1 MMRLH
6 SLINFALFQVVWFM
20 CLLLEQHAIVYSAV
34 VIALM
39 FYLSAQKK
47 QDALLVLKALPLAL
61 LCEFIAVQ
69 LGLFE
74 FKVDP
79 LPFWLVFLW
88 IALLLCINTSMSFLT
103 NLKPWQ
109 AFAVCLL
116 FAPGSYW
123 AGSRFEV
130 LELGMPLWQ
139 FWPLYGALWAA
150 TFTFILFLNGK
161 IGEFV
166 KQ

>member
-20 CLLLEQHAIVYSAV
+20 CLLLEQDSLVFSAV

-39 FYLSAQKK
+39 FSLSAQKK

-61 LCEFIAVQ
+61 FCEFIAVK

-79 LPFWLVFLW
+79 FPLWLVFLW
-88 IALLLCINTSMSFLT
+88 IALVLCINTSMSFLT
-103 NLKPWQ
+103 KLKPWQ
-109 AFAVCLL
+109 AFCVCLL

-123 AGSRFEV
+123 AGSRFDV

-150 TFTFILFLNGK
+150 TFTLILFINGK
-161 IGEFV
+161 IGAFV

>member
-6 SLINFALFQVVWFM
+6 SLINFVLFQVVWFM
-20 CLLLEQHAIVYSAV
+20 CLLLEQDSLVFSAV
-34 VIALM
+34 VIVLM

-79 LPFWLVFLW
+79 FPLWLVFLW
-88 IALLLCINTSMSFLT
+88 IALVLCINTSMSFLT
-103 NLKPWQ
+103 KLKPWQ
-109 AFAVCLL
+109 AFCVCLL

-123 AGSRFEV
+123 AGSRFDV

-150 TFTFILFLNGK
+150 TFTLILFINGK
-161 IGEFV
+161 IGAFV

>member
-1 MMRLH
+1 M
-6 SLINFALFQVVWFM
+6 LFQVVWFM
-20 CLLLEQHAIVYSAV
+20 CLLLEQDSLVFSAV
-34 VIALM
+34 VIVLM

-79 LPFWLVFLW
+79 FPLWLVFLW
-88 IALLLCINTSMSFLT
+88 IALVLCINTSMSFLT
-103 NLKPWQ
+103 KLKPWQ
-109 AFAVCLL
+109 AFCVCLL

-123 AGSRFEV
+123 AGSRFDV

-150 TFTFILFLNGK
+150 TFTLILFINGK
-161 IGEFV
+161 IGAFV

>member
-1 MMRLH
+1 
-6 SLINFALFQVVWFM
+6 M
-20 CLLLEQHAIVYSAV
+20 CLLLEQDSLVFSAV
-34 VIALM
+34 VIVLM

-79 LPFWLVFLW
+79 FPLWLVFLW
-88 IALLLCINTSMSFLT
+88 IALVLCINTSMSFLT
-103 NLKPWQ
+103 KLKPWQ
-109 AFAVCLL
+109 AFCVCLL

-123 AGSRFEV
+123 AGSRFDV

-150 TFTFILFLNGK
+150 TFTLILFINGK
-161 IGEFV
+161 IGAFV

>member
-6 SLINFALFQVVWFM
+6 SLINFVLFQVVWFM
-20 CLLLEQHAIVYSAV
+20 CLLLEQDSLVFSALVIV
-34 VIALM
+34 LM

-79 LPFWLVFLW
+79 FPLWLVFLW
-88 IALLLCINTSMSFLT
+88 IALVLCINTSMSFLT
-103 NLKPWQ
+103 KLKPWQ
-109 AFAVCLL
+109 AFCVCLL

-123 AGSRFEV
+123 AGSRFDV
-130 LELGMPLWQ
+130 LELWMPLLQ
-139 FWPLYGALWAA
+139 FWPLYGALLAA
-150 TFTFILFLNGK
+150 TFTLILFINGK
-161 IGEFV
+161 IGAFV

>member
-6 SLINFALFQVVWFM
+6 SLINFVLFQVVWFM
-20 CLLLEQHAIVYSAV
+20 CLLLEQDSLVFSALVIV
-34 VIALM
+34 LM

-79 LPFWLVFLW
+79 FPLWLVFLW
-88 IALLLCINTSMSFLT
+88 IALVLCINTSMSFLT
-103 NLKPWQ
+103 KLKPWQ
-109 AFAVCLL
+109 AFCVCLL

-123 AGSRFEV
+123 AGSRFDV

-150 TFTFILFLNGK
+150 TFTLILFINGK
-161 IGEFV
+161 IGAFV

>member
-1 MMRLH
+1 MRLH
-6 SLINFALFQVVWFM
+6 SLINFVLFQVVWFM
-20 CLLLEQHAIVYSAV
+20 CLLLEQDSLVFSAV
-34 VIALM
+34 VIVLM

-79 LPFWLVFLW
+79 FPLWLVFLW
-88 IALLLCINTSMSFLT
+88 IALVLCINTSMSFLT
-103 NLKPWQ
+103 KLKPWQ
-109 AFAVCLL
+109 AFCVCLL

-123 AGSRFEV
+123 AGSRFDV

-150 TFTFILFLNGK
+150 TFTLILFINGK
-161 IGEFV
+161 IGAFV

>member
-6 SLINFALFQVVWFM
+6 SLINFVLFQVVWFM
-20 CLLLEQHAIVYSAV
+20 CLLLEQDSLVFSAV
-34 VIALM
+34 VIVLM

-61 LCEFIAVQ
+61 LCEFIAVK

-79 LPFWLVFLW
+79 FPLWLVFLW
-88 IALLLCINTSMSFLT
+88 IALVLCINTSMSFLT
-103 NLKPWQ
+103 KLKPWQ
-109 AFAVCLL
+109 AFCVCLL

-123 AGSRFEV
+123 AGSRFDV

-150 TFTFILFLNGK
+150 TFTLILFINGK
-161 IGEFV
+161 IGAFV

>member
-1 MMRLH
+1 M
-6 SLINFALFQVVWFM
+6 LFQVVWFL
-20 CLLLEQHAIVYSAV
+20 CLLLEQHSIIYCAV

-39 FYLSAQKK
+39 LFLSSKKK
-47 QDALLVLKALPLAL
+47 QDALLLLKCLPLAL
-61 LCEFIAVQ
+61 LCEFIAVKV
-69 LGLFE
+69 GLIE

-79 LPFWLVFLW
+79 FPFWLVFLW
-88 IALLLCINTSMSFLT
+88 VALLLCINTSMSFLT
-103 NLKPWQ
+103 TLKPWQ
-109 AFAVCLL
+109 VFIVCLA

-130 LELGMPLWQ
+130 LDLGLPLWQ

-150 TFTFILFLNGK
+150 TFTLILFINDK
-161 IGEFV
+161 IGAFI